1 MDSTTPALLQWAK
14 DIAAI
19 ATPFLIIGLAGIG
32 WFIKN
37 QILTSQRT
45 AEESRTRTEELEEG
59 MRSDRL
65 QVYTEVLQPFI
76 ILFTK
81 DEAFVGG
88 REQRGKPKSKEQ
100 RAKSK
105 EQRIVEIMISTEYR
119 QAGFKLSLFAN
130 DDVVRAYNNLMQYAF
145 HLPDYEGATDGT
157 EARSKEDNFR
167 ILAVFGD
174 FLREI
179 RKSVGNERTT
189 LDSFEMLE
197 WMIKDINEV
206 RQEFPSR

>member
-1 MDSTTPALLQWAK
+1 MDNTTPALLQWAK
-14 DIAAI
+14 DIAAV

-32 WFIKN
+32 WSLKN

-45 AEESRTRTEELEEG
+45 AEESRTRTEKLDEG

-65 QVYTEVLQPFI
+65 QVYNEVLQPFI

-88 REQRGKPKSKEQ
+88 RGQRGKT
-100 RAKSK
+100 K
-105 EQRIVEIMISTEYR
+105 EQRILEIMISTKYR

-145 HLPDYEGATDGT
+145 HLPNSDGATDGA
-157 EARSKEDNFR
+157 EARSNEDNFR
-167 ILAVFGD
+167 ILAVFGN

-189 LDSFEMLE
+189 LDSFEMLA
-197 WMIKDINEV
+197 WMIKNVNEV
-206 RQEFPSR
+206 RQEFPNR

>member
-19 ATPFLIIGLAGIG
+19 TTPFLIIGLAGIG

-37 QILTSQRT
+37 QMLTSQRT
-45 AEESRTRTEELEEG
+45 AEESRTRTEKLEEG
-59 MRSDRL
+59 MRSDRV
-65 QVYTEVLQPFI
+65 QVYNEVLQPFI
-76 ILFTK
+76 ILFAK

-88 REQRGKPKSKEQ
+88 RGQRGKT
-100 RAKSK
+100 K
-105 EQRIVEIMISTEYR
+105 EQRILEIMTSTEYR

-130 DDVVRAYNNLMQYAF
+130 DDVVRAFNNLMQFAF
-145 HLPDYEGATDGT
+145 HLPNSGGTTDGT
-157 EARSKEDNFR
+157 EARSNEDTFR
-167 ILAVFGD
+167 ILAVFGE

-197 WMIKDINEV
+197 WMIKDINEF
-206 RQEFPSR
+206 RQELPNR